1 MNQQEIVQK
10 IQHENT
16 GIPEPNIDY
25 NYILL
30 NRSLK
35 YLLNFLIIYLAVTF
49 TVYNNPNLCASQF
62 VLLIC
67 MISTIS
73 FYLLDLS
80 FPACNI

>member
-1 MNQQEIVQK
+1 MSQNEIVKK

-16 GIPEPNIDY
+16 GIPEPDIDY

-35 YLLNFLIIYLAVTF
+35 YLLNFSIIYLSVSF
-49 TVYNNPNLCASQF
+49 TVYNNPNLTAGQF
-62 VLLIC
+62 ILLIC

-80 FPACNI
+80 FPSCSI